1 MTATWEATTD
11 SPEETQS
18 VAKALGSA
26 CTGGELFLLTGDLGS
41 GKTCFVQGLA
51 RGLDV
56 DEYVHSPTFVMV
68 AQYHQGRLPLFHVD
82 LYRVESEGEAVELGL
97 DEYIGGAGVCAVEW
111 ADNAPAVFPPA
122 HLEVR
127 LTDLGGDR
135 RRIVLRANDRRH
147 AALVA
152 ALRAAP
158 APGKR

>member
-1 MTATWEATTD
+1 MTATWEGATD
-11 SPEETQS
+11 SPEETQQ
-18 VAKALGSA
+18 VAKTLGAA
-26 CTGGELFLLTGDLGS
+26 CTGGELFLLAGDLGS

-82 LYRVESEGEAVELGL
+82 LYRVESEGEAVDLGL
-97 DEYIGGAGVCAVEW
+97 DEYVGGAGVCAVEW

-122 HLEVR
+122 RLEVR

-135 RRIVLRANDRRH
+135 RRIVLRANDGRH

-152 ALRAAP
+152 ALHAAP
-158 APGKR
+158 AQGKR

>member
-1 MTATWEATTD
+1 M
-11 SPEETQS
+11 
-18 VAKALGSA
+18 AKALGSA
-26 CTGGELFLLTGDLGS
+26 CTGGELFLLAGDLGS

-82 LYRVESEGEAVELGL
+82 LYRVESEGEAIELGL
-97 DEYIGGAGVCAVEW
+97 DEYIGGTGVCAVEW

-122 HLEVR
+122 RLEVR

-135 RRIVLRANDRRH
+135 RRIVLRANDGRH